1 MTKTQIKELEKSINE
16 ILEDSEEKGLIVASG
31 TQGLFMGG
39 NIEIATTL
47 FYIILRHLKK
57 KKKNLSKKAETL
69 KKFIDFVV
77 EAKCNT
83 DKLEELL
90 IKDTLK
96 QAKEII
102 NFSEQ
107 ENEEKQENE
116 IEDILKKLFEIIT
129 K

>member
-31 TQGLFMGG
+31 TQGLFMGED
-39 NIEIATTL
+39 IKIVTTL
-47 FYIILRHLKK
+47 SNIILRYLENNKK
-57 KKKNLSKKAETL
+57 DLSKKAETL

-77 EAKCNT
+77 EAKCDT

-107 ENEEKQENE
+107 ENEAKQENE
-116 IEDILKKLFEIIT
+116 IKDIFEELFKII

>member
-16 ILEDSEEKGLIVASG
+16 ILEDSEEEGLIIASG
-31 TQGLFMGG
+31 AKGLFMGEE
-39 NIEIATTL
+39 IEIVTTL
-47 FYIILRHLKK
+47 SHIILRYLKK
-57 KKKNLSKKAETL
+57 NKKDLSKRAEML

-77 EAKCNT
+77 EAKCDT
-83 DKLEELL
+83 SKLEELL

-96 QAKEII
+96 KVKEII

-107 ENEEKQENE
+107 ENEIK
-116 IEDILKKLFEIIT
+116 DIFEELFKII